1 MADFYQPKPTYRK
14 IDIVVVEHGSNR
26 VAGGFCS
33 TMDAV
38 SEAELQALAALKK
51 LRAEADQVKVLL
63 SVAENTAQKATLNQR
78 LATLRQEAAVWRAKR
93 EEATREKHVALGH
106 VTVPLK

>member
-38 SEAELQALAALKK
+38 SESELQALAALKK
-51 LRAEADQVKVLL
+51 LRTEADQLKTLL
-63 SVAENTAQKATLNQR
+63 SETGDTTQKAALSQR
-78 LATLRQEAAVWRAKR
+78 LTTLRQEAAVWRAKR
-93 EEATREKHVALGH
+93 EQATREKHVALGH
-106 VTVPLK
+106 VTVSLE